1 MKIRGTIHFIVFITI
16 FGQKGGVAKTCTSVH
31 LAAHWA
37 RNDRSVVLVDADRN
51 RSATA
56 YGARGLLPCPVVPME
71 AAAKATRHAEIVVTD
86 GQASSNEEELKN
98 LVEGSDFILLPTT
111 TQSRSVE
118 LTVEMSTML
127 NHHGIPFSAMLV
139 KVDSRKKSAA
149 KEAASILK
157 GFGIDVLTSKIPLL
171 SAFENAETE
180 GVTVDE
186 AIDKRGRANTR
197 RMMGWHAYGRAC
209 SEIEKILQNDH
220 QNRKPSVTPLGWDFS
235 LLENRAA

>member
-1 MKIRGTIHFIVFITI
+1 MFITI

-37 RNDRSVVLVDADRN
+37 RNNRSVVLVDADRN

-71 AAAKATRHAEIVVTD
+71 AAAKATRHADIVVTD

-127 NHHGIPFSAMLV
+127 NQHGIPFSAILV
-139 KVDSRKKSAA
+139 KVDSRKKTAA
-149 KEAASILK
+149 KDAALILE
-157 GFGIDVLTSKIPLL
+157 GFGIHVLTSKIPLL

-186 AIDKRGRANTR
+186 AINQRGRANTR

-209 SEIEKILQNDH
+209 TEIEQIIQSDH
-220 QNRKPSVTPLGWDFS
+220 QKFKPSVTPLGWDFS